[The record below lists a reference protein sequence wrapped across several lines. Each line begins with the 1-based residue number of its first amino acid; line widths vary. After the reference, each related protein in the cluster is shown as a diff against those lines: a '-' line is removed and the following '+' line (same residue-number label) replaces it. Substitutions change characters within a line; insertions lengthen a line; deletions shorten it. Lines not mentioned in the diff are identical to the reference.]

1 MATTANRGTALTVAE
16 KAAGLFAAGYRVISH
31 SAGLFGLRTPENTI
45 YYVDPNK
52 GGCTCAAGVKGT
64 PCKHIAGIQGLIF
77 AQSQALLTAAHEL
90 QAKYLP
96 LLDKADREW
105 VRMGGAAPVRIGG
118 EGVAAV
124 KTAQEMIT
132 RAYKMEAAAAD
143 IVLPAAPVA
152 KSPKVE
158 TPAKI
163 ERGPRM
169 TDAQFQAAGYTKT
182 RVGYIAPR
190 VETDR
195 RIKASAKYAAYCEA
209 AQSKEARAETA
220 AAYAEWLCA

>member
-1 MATTANRGTALTVAE
+1 MATTANRGTALTVGE

-45 YYVDPNK
+45 YYVNPNSN
-52 GGCTCAAGVKGT
+52 GCTCAAGVKGT

-77 AQSQALLTAAHEL
+77 AQSQALLAAAHEL

-132 RAYKMEAAAAD
+132 RAYKMVAAAAD
-143 IVLPAAPVA
+143 IVLPATPAA
-152 KSPKVE
+152 QRLKVE

-195 RIKASAKYAAYCEA
+195 RIEVSAKYAAYCKRVETEDQAAKYEFCGEA
-209 AQSKEARAETA
+209 
-220 AAYAEWLCA
+220 C